1 MLSLFSFLS
10 FIKVAV
16 NAVEAANKIT
26 NLKIKR
32 LSQNKNTIPQI
43 EANTNKYLERQS
55 KYDLYNSIF
64 NGRNSFSKTDIDATF
79 MHMKDDHMKNA
90 QLKPGYNIQIGVE
103 DEYKLG
109 MTI

>member
-1 MLSLFSFLS
+1 MKLY
-10 FIKVAV
+10 K
-16 NAVEAANKIT
+16 NK
-26 NLKIKR
+26 LEFVYGKGKR
-32 LSQNKNTIPQI
+32 KTELQKLMKPINT
-43 EANTNKYLERQS
+43 LERQS

-103 DEYKLG
+103 GEYIVG
-109 MTI
+109 MIFLVKDQIN